1 MVSVEL
7 IQIYRNKNLN
17 LTVLDG
23 KKPILTDWTSKKL
36 SDDAI
41 LAHNGN
47 LGWVIDDKHL
57 VIDVDPKNNGFES
70 FERLKMALGIELE
83 PTVITPSGGYH
94 IYTKIPNGSVGIKLR
109 KNIKA
114 YKGIDFLSVGTQCVI
129 AGSVTEKGEYQF
141 YDDFIEDIEGI
152 ETPLSI
158 INLIKDNRIDVK
170 GDSGNDDDLG
180 FMNKIDNRSA
190 DDVQSMLNKLDPNSD
205 YEVWIKIG
213 LACHSWHKEKGF
225 DVWDKWSQGGISYDA
240 DTCVKK
246 WNDFNRN
253 SKGEITLGTIG
264 YMIKENNYDSENN
277 KLNHYI
283 ELIENVQDYKEI
295 ELNIAQKIKKENFDN
310 INLEILT
317 KKLQDKINDLLKVKI
332 PVGKVRELISK
343 NKGGVG
349 GGNTEIVSGTFIDDS
364 GCPEWCNDWIY
375 VSSLNGMWNLKEHEL
390 ESITSFNLIC
400 GVHVPYKD
408 DSESKP
414 YAMKYVS
421 DNGFIKKVTGAV
433 YMPASDDLFINIDNS
448 KYLNTFNKNSIPTEA
463 WSYSEG
469 GRLAINM
476 IEKHIDFICS
486 GNKSNSKILTEWLAH
501 QVQHTGKKILWSP
514 IIQGIQG
521 IGKTAFAEILKACLG
536 DINVGIVS
544 PNQVVSDFNSWATDK
559 CVNVL
564 EELRIAGKSRHDC
577 VNALKPLITDRMI
590 QINSKGVKQYNTYN
604 TTNYICFTNYKD
616 AIPLDDG
623 DRRWFVIFAEINHV
637 SEIKDKL
644 GMESGEYFNLLF
656 SNIREYAGEIRK
668 FFLEYEISDAFMKIK
683 TAPMTD
689 YKAVMISSQNAK
701 YEGLEELKELLDV
714 GGEFYNN
721 TAVCPAEL
729 FMALSLE
736 HDGLEIAKNNR
747 NFLLSKLGYLNLG
760 KPFYIKGKTRRVWAK
775 QPMTNEQVQMCFN
788 GGFDLIEDF

>member
-1 MVSVEL
+1 MVNINIINTYLSSSKRLTLLNGKIPFLQNWTEKEL
-7 IQIYRNKNLN
+7 TR
-17 LTVLDG
+17 
-23 KKPILTDWTSKKL
+23 
-36 SDDAI
+36 DAI
-41 LAHNGN
+41 LAHKGN

-57 VIDVDPKNNGFES
+57 VIDVDLKNKGFES

-94 IYTKIPNGSVGIKLR
+94 IYTKIPNDSVGIKLR
-109 KNIKA
+109 KNINA

-129 AGSVTEKGEYQF
+129 AGSITEKGEYRF

-152 ETPLSI
+152 ETPLNI
-158 INLIKDNRIDVK
+158 INLIKDNRVNSYLNL
-170 GDSGNDDDLG
+170 GDDDDLK
-180 FMNKIDNRSA
+180 FMNKIDNRSD

-205 YEVWIKIG
+205 YELWIKIG
-213 LACHSWHKEKGF
+213 LACHTWHKEKGF
-225 DVWDKWSQGGISYDA
+225 DIWDKWSQGGITYDT

-246 WNDFNRN
+246 WNDFNVNNR
-253 SKGEITLGTIG
+253 GEITLGTLG
-264 YMIKENNYDSENN
+264 YIAKESACETKKD
-277 KLNHYI
+277 KLNKYI
-283 ELIENVQDYKEI
+283 ELIACALDYKEI

-310 INLEILT
+310 INLEILIKKIQMKIKEFSGVNVPVKDVRDLFGKT
-317 KKLQDKINDLLKVKI
+317 KKKSD
-332 PVGKVRELISK
+332 
-343 NKGGVG
+343 
-349 GGNTEIVSGTFIDDS
+349 IVTGIFIDDN
-364 GCPEWCNDWIY
+364 GDVPQWCNDWIY
-375 VSSLNGMWNLKEHEL
+375 VSSLNGMWNLKEYEL
-390 ESITSFNLIC
+390 ETITSFNLIC
-400 GVHVPYKD
+400 GVNVPYKD

-421 DNGFIKKVTGAV
+421 DNGFVKKVTGAV

-448 KYLNTFNKNSIPTEA
+448 KYLNIFNKNSIPSEA
-463 WSYSEG
+463 SCYSEG
-469 GRLAINM
+469 GYLAINM

-486 GNKSNSKILTEWLAH
+486 GNKINSKILTQWLAH

-544 PNQVVSDFNSWATDK
+544 PNQVISDFNSWATDK

-564 EELRIAGKSRHDC
+564 EELRIAGKSRHNC

-616 AIPLDDG
+616 AIPLDEG
-623 DRRWFVIFAEINHV
+623 DRRWFVIFTEIDHI
-637 SEIKDKL
+637 SQIKDKL
-644 GMESGEYFNLLF
+644 GIGSSEYFNLLF
-656 SNIREYAGEIRK
+656 NNIREHAGEIRK
-668 FFLEYEISDAFMKIK
+668 FFLEYKISDNFIKMK

-689 YKAVMISSQNAK
+689 YKAVMMSSQNAK
-701 YEGLEELKELLDV
+701 YEGLEELKEFIDA

-729 FMALSLE
+729 FNALSLE
-736 HDGLEIAKNNR
+736 YDDLDIPKNNR

-760 KPFYIKGKTRRVWAK
+760 KTFKIKGKVHRVWAK
-775 QPMTNEQVQMCFN
+775 QPMTNEQVQKCFYN
-788 GGFDLIEDF
+788 GFDLIEDF

>member
-1 MVSVEL
+1 MVNINIINTYLASGKRLTLLNGKIPAVQNWTEKEL
-7 IQIYRNKNLN
+7 TR
-17 LTVLDG
+17 
-23 KKPILTDWTSKKL
+23 
-36 SDDAI
+36 DAI
-41 LAHNGN
+41 LAHKGN
-47 LGWVIDDKHL
+47 LGWVIDNKHL
-57 VIDVDPKNNGFES
+57 VIDVDPKNGGFES

-94 IYTKIPNGSVGIKLR
+94 IYTKLPNDSVGIKLR
-109 KNIKA
+109 KNVKA

-129 AGSVTEKGEYQF
+129 AGCVTEKGEYRF

-158 INLIKDNRIDVK
+158 INLIKDNRIN
-170 GDSGNDDDLG
+170 GDSDSGSDDDLG
-180 FMNKIDNRSA
+180 FMNKIDNRPA
-190 DDVQSMLNKLDPNSD
+190 DDVQSMLNKLDPNCD

-213 LACHSWHKEKGF
+213 LACHTWHKEKGF
-225 DVWDKWSQGGISYDA
+225 DIWDKWSQGGITYNA

-246 WNDFNRN
+246 WNDFNVNNR
-253 SKGEITLGTIG
+253 GEITLGTLG
-264 YMIKENNYDSENN
+264 YMVKELSCDTKKN
-277 KLNHYI
+277 KLNRYI
-283 ELIENVQDYKEI
+283 ELISEALDYKEI

-310 INLEILT
+310 INLEILIKKIQMKIKEFSGVNVPVKDVRDLFGKT
-317 KKLQDKINDLLKVKI
+317 KKKSDIA
-332 PVGKVRELISK
+332 
-343 NKGGVG
+343 
-349 GGNTEIVSGTFIDDS
+349 TGTFIEDN
-364 GCPEWCNDWIY
+364 GNVPEWCNDWIY
-375 VSSLNGMWNLKEHEL
+375 VLSLNGMWNLKEYEL
-390 ESITSFNLIC
+390 ETITSFNLIC
-400 GVHVPYKD
+400 GVHVPYKEG
-408 DSESKP
+408 SESKP

-421 DNGFIKKVTGAV
+421 DNGFIKKVTGSV
-433 YMPASDDLFINIDNS
+433 YMPSSDDLFININNS
-448 KYLNTFNKNSIPTEA
+448 KYLNTFNKNSIPNEA
-463 WSYSEG
+463 SFYSEG
-469 GRLAINM
+469 GYLTINM

-486 GNKSNSKILTEWLAH
+486 GNKTNSKILTEWIAH
-501 QVQHTGKKILWSP
+501 QLQYIGKKILWSP

-544 PNQVVSDFNSWATDK
+544 PNQVISDFNSWATDK

-616 AIPLDDG
+616 AIPLDEG
-623 DRRWFVIFAEINHV
+623 DRRWFVIFAEIDHV
-637 SEIKDKL
+637 SQIKDKL
-644 GMESGEYFNLLF
+644 GMESTEYFNLLF

-668 FFLEYEISDAFMKIK
+668 FFLEYEISNEFFNMK

-701 YEGLEELKELLDV
+701 YEGLEELKELIDV

-721 TAVCPAEL
+721 TAVCPVEL
-729 FMALSLE
+729 FNALLLE
-736 HDGLEIAKNNR
+736 HEILITGIKEK

-760 KPFYIKGKTRRVWAK
+760 KPFKIKGKSRRVWAK
-775 QPMTNEQVQMCFN
+775 KPMTNEQVQKCFY
-788 GGFDLIEDF
+788 GAFDLIEDF